1 MERNNWLWRKSR
13 CFASLFCCLLDFL
26 CVLSL
31 LLGHC
36 TWLNP
41 PFALLQPRRNS
52 LSCSPSGT
60 RGFSSPRYLYLI
72 LLLYDLC
79 PRAHSVMSWAGEE
92 LELFHGAALCRG
104 FETWP
109 LDITSRSVK
118 RSTRAGILLACISVD
133 QREGLG
139 ELMPEPDVWC
149 DKWFRGSD
157 LFFRE
162 WNHTAGTVVLAKG

>member
-13 CFASLFCCLLDFL
+13 CFASLLLPSWL
-26 CVLSL
+26 PVCVVFTSGTLHLVESSFRSPSATTKLSL
-31 LLGHC
+31 L
-36 TWLNP
+36 
-41 PFALLQPRRNS
+41 FAEWHKGLFISPLS
-52 LSCSPSGT
+52 LFDFTSIWPVSEST
-60 RGFSSPRYLYLI
+60 FSHVLSRWGA
-72 LLLYDLC
+72 
-79 PRAHSVMSWAGEE
+79 R
-92 LELFHGAALCRG
+92 LFHGAALCRG